1 MRPTLLEIT
10 IPFLDLTV
18 PVYSYGFMM
27 LLAFA
32 VGVFVVR
39 RKAHCE
45 GIDPDDMS
53 VLSIC
58 ALLAGILG
66 AKVFHVTHQIVGYA
80 RSPLETSMVQ
90 GGGLSL
96 YGGAIAGFIVW
107 VIVCR
112 RRGVPVLKSMD
123 LAAVGMALGLAFGR
137 IGCFL
142 NGCCYGHRVADDF
155 IFKVYFMKTED
166 INGNVDGSL
175 VFLHHL
181 KEGWVNLT
189 DATALPVHP
198 TQLYSALGA
207 FVLFLILSNVYEYKR
222 RDGEVALLLAIL
234 YAPMRFYWET
244 LRDDSVPVMFGL
256 TVSQLV
262 GIPVFLLALWLFV
275 DGRRQLR
282 NA

>member
-1 MRPTLLEIT
+1 
-10 IPFLDLTV
+10 
-18 PVYSYGFMM
+18 MM
-27 LLAFA
+27 LFAFA
-32 VGVFVVR
+32 VGVFIAR
-39 RKAHCE
+39 RKANFE
-45 GIDPDDMS
+45 GVDPDDMS
-53 VLSIC
+53 VLC
-58 ALLAGILG
+58 VFALLAGILG
-66 AKVFHVTHQIVGYA
+66 AKVFHVTHQIAGYA
-80 RSPLETSMVQ
+80 RSPLETSMIQ

-123 LAAVGMALGLAFGR
+123 LGAVGFALGLVFGR

-155 IFKVYFMKTED
+155 IFRVYFPKITD
-166 INGNVDGSL
+166 TSGNIDGSI

-189 DATALPVHP
+189 DTTALPVHP

-222 RDGEVALLLAIL
+222 RDGEVALLLALL
-234 YAPMRFYWET
+234 YAPMRFYWEM
-244 LRDDSVPVMFGL
+244 LRDDSAPVMFGL

-262 GIPVFLLALWLFV
+262 GIPVFLLALWLLV
-275 DGRRQLR
+275 DGRRRLR